1 MTSFLRLLPCAAMLL
16 AGCALFEDP
25 PMKPHAPAARPA
37 ATRPAPA
44 RVVLPDL
51 SAYRLGIG
59 DRVRIDVF
67 GEPDL
72 TIEATVDATGQI
84 SYPLL
89 GPLPVQRKTSPEL
102 QKTITEG
109 LAAGYLKEPDV
120 RVSVVQ
126 YRPFYTIGQVRK
138 PGSYPYVIGLTVE
151 KAIAI
156 AGGLT
161 NLASTR
167 QIYLVR
173 EDTSAEARRIKVGL
187 DSPVLPGDT
196 LLVEEGL
203 F

>member
-1 MTSFLRLLPCAAMLL
+1 MAPSQLLVAFVAAALL
-16 AGCALFEDP
+16 AGCANP
-25 PMKPHAPAARPA
+25 PAKRPRPAPRPA
-37 ATRPAPA
+37 AATG
-44 RVVLPDL
+44 LPDL
-51 SAYRLGIG
+51 SAYQLGTG

-72 TIEATVDATGQI
+72 SLDAVVDGSGNI
-84 SYPLL
+84 NYPLL
-89 GPLPVQRKTSPEL
+89 GSVPAQKQTAVQL
-102 QKTITEG
+102 QQALTAG

-167 QIYLVR
+167 QMYLVR
-173 EDTSAEARRIKVGL
+173 EEGAQNRRIKVGL
-187 DSPVLPGDT
+187 DALVLPGDT

>member
-1 MTSFLRLLPCAAMLL
+1 MAPPRLLAAFAAILLL
-16 AGCALFEDP
+16 AACASTP
-25 PMKPHAPAARPA
+25 APAKKARPAARPA
-37 ATRPAPA
+37 AAA
-44 RVVLPDL
+44 GVPDL
-51 SAYRLGIG
+51 SAYRLGTG

-72 TIEATVDATGQI
+72 SMDAVVDGTGNI

-89 GPLPVQRKTSPEL
+89 GSVVARKKTAAEL
-102 QKTITEG
+102 QDALTSG
-109 LAAGYLKEPDV
+109 LAAGYLKDPDL

-156 AGGLT
+156 AGGMT
-161 NLASTR
+161 SLASTR
-167 QIYLVR
+167 QIFLVR
-173 EDTSAEARRIKVGL
+173 EDGAQPRRIKVGL
-187 DSPVLPGDT
+187 DALVLPGDT